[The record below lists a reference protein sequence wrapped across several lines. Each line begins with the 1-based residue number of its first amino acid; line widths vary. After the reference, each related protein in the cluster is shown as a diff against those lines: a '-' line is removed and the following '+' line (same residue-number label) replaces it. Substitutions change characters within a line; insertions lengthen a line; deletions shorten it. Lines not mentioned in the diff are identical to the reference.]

1 MSLLISYE
9 LRELQNKK
17 KKMCFLFCSS
27 HIYMIFK
34 YSQAFIHHF
43 MGLFVTNINLN
54 NDQLPDG
61 LSAQFV
67 EHCTGITEVMG
78 SNLLHA

>member
-1 MSLLISYE
+1 
-9 LRELQNKK
+9 
-17 KKMCFLFCSS
+17 
-27 HIYMIFK
+27 MIFK

-43 MGLFVTNINLN
+43 TGLFVTNINLN

-61 LSAQFV
+61 LSSQFV

-78 SNLLHA
+78 SNLVQA

>member
-1 MSLLISYE
+1 
-9 LRELQNKK
+9 
-17 KKMCFLFCSS
+17 
-27 HIYMIFK
+27 MIFK

-61 LSAQFV
+61 LSSQFV

-78 SNLLHA
+78 SNLVQA